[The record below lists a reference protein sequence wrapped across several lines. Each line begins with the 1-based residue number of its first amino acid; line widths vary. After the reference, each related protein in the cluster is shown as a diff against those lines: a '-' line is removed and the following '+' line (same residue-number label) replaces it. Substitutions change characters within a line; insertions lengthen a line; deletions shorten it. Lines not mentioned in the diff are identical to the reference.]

1 MQPHGA
7 QWKPNPQ
14 PLRTKVMGAA
24 AGCGRAD
31 AIGEAC
37 APIEKHDAST
47 PQARTNDNLLNMD
60 KTLFW
65 QPAWEH
71 WVVLL
76 EMEARGA
83 RFLSKSRAVSPR
95 FSARMANF
103 GFNPR
108 TRGWDALAGL
118 DRCAPALRAG

>member
-24 AGCGRAD
+24 AGCGRTD

-37 APIEKHDAST
+37 APSENDDAST

-60 KTLFW
+60 KTPLL
-65 QPAWEH
+65 AACLDH
-71 WVVLL
+71 RALLL
-76 EMEARGA
+76 EMEALADESYQGA
-83 RFLSKSRAVSPR
+83 TPSPLGFLCGWLILG
-95 FSARMANF
+95 SALEHARL
-103 GFNPR
+103 
-108 TRGWDALAGL
+108 DARNTSGH
-118 DRCAPALRAG
+118 DE

>member
-14 PLRTKVMGAA
+14 PLRTKVTGAA
-24 AGCGRAD
+24 AGCGRTD

-60 KTLFW
+60 KT
-65 QPAWEH
+65 P
-71 WVVLL
+71 LL
-76 EMEARGA
+76 AACLGTLGRAAGNGSTRPTILIKEPG
-83 RFLSKSRAVSPR
+83 RFAQV
-95 FSARMANF
+95 F
-103 GFNPR
+103 
-108 TRGWDALAGL
+108 
-118 DRCAPALRAG
+118 CADG